1 MDYRWW
7 TDEQIKLAITIS
19 NLIINMPTNNPL
31 KIYNLNDSKIRLH
44 GITK

>member
-7 TDEQIKLAITIS
+7 TDEQIKLAIKIL
-19 NLIINMPTNNPL
+19 NLIIKMLTNNPL
-31 KIYNLNDSKIRLH
+31 KIYNLNDLKIRLH